1 MDVLARNNVT
11 ERGQTSGPPM
21 LFAHGFGCD
30 QNMWRF
36 VAPAF
41 EADHRVVL
49 FDHVGAGG
57 SDLSAY
63 DEARYGSLG
72 GYADDVLEICRAP
85 EGTHAIFVRHSGR
98 AMNGVLAAVPRPEPV
113 AP

>member
-1 MDVLARNNVT
+1 MV
-11 ERGQTSGPPM
+11 
-21 LFAHGFGCD
+21 FAHGFGCD

-63 DEARYGSLG
+63 DPKRYATLS
-72 GYADDVLEICRAP
+72 GYADDVVEIAASWTSPTRSSS
-85 EGTHAIFVRHSGR
+85 GTRSAR
-98 AMNGVLAAVPRPEPV
+98 
-113 AP
+113 